1 MDEFTVEQ
9 LMQSMQAWKPGEDLP
24 ARMRARLEREEI
36 APESRQALVSGL
48 LECAKSTYLYIQY
61 IHDCATVKELN
72 AKNLL
77 PQVAQLAAL
86 IADLRAQ
93 AKKYEEAFEKYNG
106 AIQPRLKK
114 DSFDTYY
121 YDAILGLDLRETL
134 KSIIGEVEVLLQSM
148 TLVSGELSGLQCVEI
163 YESCIRYQLFLHYLL
178 LTKKLSVEE
187 LWSVLFD
194 VYNLL
199 KEVENPA
206 PETTPEDL
214 QDLHARVK
222 NYKAN

>member
-1 MDEFTVEQ
+1 MEEFTVEQ
-9 LMQSMQAWKPGEDLP
+9 LMQSMQAWKPTDDILNQITS
-24 ARMRARLEREEI
+24 RLNREEI
-36 APESRQALVSGL
+36 VPELREVLASGL
-48 LECAKSTYLYIQY
+48 LQCAGSTYRYIQY
-61 IHDCATVKELN
+61 IHDCASVQELN

-77 PQVAQLAAL
+77 PQVAQLGAL
-86 IADLRAQ
+86 VADLKTQAQ
-93 AKKYEEAFEKYNG
+93 KYEGAFQKYNE
-106 AIQPRLKK
+106 AIHPRLKK
-114 DSFDTYY
+114 DTFDTYY

-148 TLVSGELSGLQCVEI
+148 TLVSGELTGLQCIEI
-163 YESCIRYQLFLHYLL
+163 YENCIRYQLFLHYLL

-206 PETTPEDL
+206 GETTSEDL
-214 QDLHARVK
+214 SDLHARVK